1 MEIQAILIRIDDT
14 QDKCFFQYIHAN
26 DSTPIIYVKICGTL
40 HPFSLVQLAGF
51 GFNSVSL
58 KHYIGLS
65 HLQKTCS

>member
-40 HPFSLVQLAGF
+40 HPFSFSTVGRIWIQFSFSKALHRA
-51 GFNSVSL
+51 VSSTEDL
-58 KHYIGLS
+58 
-65 HLQKTCS
+65 